1 MKRMTRT
8 RPDDAAQA
16 LLPLKPLEFSILVA
30 LAEGESYGYGIVK
43 RIGERSGGGVRLA
56 PGNLYQVL
64 DRLINAGLIEPVE
77 VEDEERRRWYGLTAF
92 GRRVA
97 AAEAGRLRELMET
110 VESLHLLPEAGR

>member
-1 MKRMTRT
+1 M
-8 RPDDAAQA
+8 
-16 LLPLKPLEFSILVA
+16 LPLKPLEFAILVA

-64 DRLINAGLIEPVE
+64 DRLIGAELIEAVVGE
-77 VEDEERRRWYGLTAF
+77 VSERRRYYGLTRF

-97 AAEAGRLRELMET
+97 SAEAARLRDL
-110 VESLHLLPEAGR
+110 LHTAEVLDLLPESVR